1 MPYHLDP
8 NAACAQEHAQF
19 GHHQSQKKDAGGTEL
34 DLRLASIAKTGV
46 LGS

>member
-19 GHHQSQKKDAGGTEL
+19 GHHQSQKKDARGTEL